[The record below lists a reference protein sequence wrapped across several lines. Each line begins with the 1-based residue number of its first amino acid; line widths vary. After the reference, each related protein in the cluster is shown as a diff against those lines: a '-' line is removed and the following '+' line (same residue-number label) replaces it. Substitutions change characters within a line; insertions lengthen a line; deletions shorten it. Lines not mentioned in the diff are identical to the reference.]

1 MAEMTLV
8 PGRDVRE
15 GVRHTD
21 TSELFDRSFYQQ
33 AKEQEE
39 EVVEFTCL
47 LMLFCVTLQCI
58 QFISSRRTKDTPDII
73 QRLAVKYM
81 VINRFIRI

>member
-1 MAEMTLV
+1 MTLGLDEKERGTV
-8 PGRDVRE
+8 ASKR
-15 GVRHTD
+15 
-21 TSELFDRSFYQQ
+21 LDRSFYQQ